1 MKYYIVEKN
10 DPSNCLGIT
19 TPKEVMSE
27 LGISNA
33 EFTKFV
39 RNEEIYKGGIL
50 VGMEQNEKRYVSSED
65 EEEWR
70 LFRTSQRYDYYVSNK
85 LRVIRKSKCTGI
97 EEECL
102 LHKEKKCDGNTYMV
116 VRVGLERVSVLR
128 EAYKA
133 FINGHVENNCI
144 AYCKGGLKL
153 ENIVIG
159 KRGTA
164 KGKSVICNG
173 VKYESIKKCAKA
185 IGYSPSHVALMANGK
200 RTNVIG
206 VKYCN

>member
-10 DPSNCLGIT
+10 DPSTCLGIT

-27 LGISNA
+27 LGLSNA

-50 VGMEQNEKRYVSSED
+50 IGMEQNEKRYVSSED

-85 LRVIRKSKCTGI
+85 LRIIRKSKCSGV

-102 LHKEKKCDGNTYMV
+102 LHKEKRRDGKVYLF
-116 VRVGLERVSVLR
+116 VRIGRNRVSVLK

-133 FINGHVENNCI
+133 FINGDTRNDCVAFCRGKI
-144 AYCKGGLKL
+144 KL
-153 ENIVIG
+153 ENIEIG
-159 KRGTA
+159 KRGTP

-173 VKYESIKKCAKA
+173 IKYESIKKCAKT